1 MTLRALPKPDGFEL
15 REKRADKACDGRK
28 WLPEDALYDAS
39 RQMHDDPPVGA
50 MIVAWYARNEE
61 SGNVV
66 LKYRCWHEHDRQT
79 MALAAD
85 LVRDL

>member
-15 REKRADKACDGRK
+15 REKRAEKADDGRK
-28 WLPEDALYDAS
+28 WLPEDALFDAS
-39 RQMHDDPPVGA
+39 RAMQDAPPTQA
-50 MIVAWYARNEE
+50 MIVVWYSRNED
-61 SGNVV
+61 GKVV

-85 LVRDL
+85 LVRYL